1 VTLYFSLNQVSKFFK
16 IDCQTFKAS
25 RFLRFLRKVISFP
38 KLCSTSHNSLFPF
51 LSSST
56 IPTDVSS
63 TNFLSL
69 LLVNILFY
77 FPNSA
82 WLFTFHFLLS
92 PQIQACKPKNS
103 NKNFPSLLLVNILFY
118 FPNSAWL
125 FTFHF
130 LLSSL
135 HRSKHA
141 NQKTPSTKNSNK
153 NFPSSAMLG
162 TF

>member
-1 VTLYFSLNQVSKFFK
+1 MTLYFSLNQVSKFFK

-92 PQIQACKPKNS
+92 
-103 NKNFPSLLLVNILFY
+103 
-118 FPNSAWL
+118 
-125 FTFHF
+125 
-130 LLSSL
+130 SL

-141 NQKTPSTKNSNK
+141 NQKTQTKTFQAYSWLTFFFIFQTPHDFSHFTFSSPLSTDPSMQTKKLKQKLSK
-153 NFPSSAMLG
+153 LTLG
-162 TF
+162 